1 MQKKIMYS
9 LVALLITATA
19 VAQQPL
25 YSVTTNINQLPEKE
39 TSVVIS
45 IIPDK
50 VATAFTLCV
59 LNKEKKKIDLQ
70 ISHQV
75 MGVLVDTNFTGEQFK
90 CRYNFEQVEDGR
102 YQVTLINGKEK
113 LVKDIEINT
122 VTKRNVVVL

>member
-9 LVALLITATA
+9 LIVLFITVTA
-19 VAQQPL
+19 VAQSPL
-25 YSVTTNINQLPEKE
+25 YSITTNINQLPEKE
-39 TSVVIS
+39 ASVIIS

-50 VATAFTLCV
+50 IATAFTLCV
-59 LNKEKKKIDLQ
+59 QNKEKKKIDLQ
-70 ISHQV
+70 ISHQA

-102 YQVTLINGKEK
+102 YQVTLISGKEK

-122 VTKRNVVVL
+122 VTKRNVIVL